1 MAKEKYVVQNLMGCK
16 YDRLPVIK
24 CLGVE
29 AAELEKYAIPE
40 ARLFRAEARAR
51 MTEAMKGHT
60 DPAEYTRA
68 ARAVMLDNVIGDP
81 ARLRAETGMDPLPF
95 FYVVACVKDGMKGDP
110 SRPLPRGGID
120 EHRAGWP
127 GNRCK
132 LLPVHQAFLVLHA
145 VRSGNPQEMLESKFG
160 IDQTTISRQIEHLL
174 DILVNPDRMPTAVAV
189 ADEIAEAP
197 VDEVVEA
204 IGHVLNFDVTEFKIE
219 APGNKESNDEAFSGK
234 AQTTTAKAIFSCSKA
249 GILIAMGDIMPG
261 RKHDI
266 NALRDTLPFLGDL
279 MRSLKDPD
287 TPPEKRL
294 EVNLDRGM
302 VSADDEWPGAH
313 VYTPFKRAKGQKELE
328 PWQIEH
334 NHVVDSDRAI
344 IENEFRRMKVYRLIG
359 GIFRGSVA
367 DLEKTVVFVTGIVNL
382 QRMMGCIDPARSHRK
397 HPISDRKPG
406 GRSGR
411 KPPLTFG

>member
-1 MAKEKYVVQNLMGCK
+1 MAKEKYVVKNLIGCK
-16 YDRLPVIK
+16 YDWLPAIK
-24 CLGVE
+24 WLRVQ

-40 ARLFRAEARAR
+40 ARLFRVEAHAR
-51 MTEAMKGHT
+51 MAEAMKGHT
-60 DPAEYTRA
+60 DPAKYTSA
-68 ARAVMLDNVIGDP
+68 ARTVLLDSVILDP

-110 SRPLPRGGID
+110 SRPQPRGGID
-120 EHRAGWP
+120 EHRDSWP

-132 LLPVHQAFLVLHA
+132 LLPVHQAFLLLHA
-145 VRSGNPQEMLESKFG
+145 VRSGNPQEMLESKFD
-160 IDQTTISRQIEHLL
+160 IDQTTISRQLWHLL
-174 DILVNPDRMPTAVAV
+174 DIMTNPDRMPTAVAI
-189 ADEIAEAP
+189 ADEIAGTP
-197 VDEVVEA
+197 GDEVVEA
-204 IGHVLNFDVTEFKIE
+204 IGHVLNCDITEFKIE
-219 APGNKESNDEAFSGK
+219 APGDEESNDEAFSGK
-234 AQTTTAKAIFSCSKA
+234 AQTTTAKAILMCSKA
-249 GILIAMGDIMPG
+249 GLLVAMGDIMPG

-302 VSADDEWPGAH
+302 ASADDEWEGAH
-313 VYTPFKRAKGQKELE
+313 VNIPFKRAKGQKELE

-334 NHVVDSDRAI
+334 NHIIDSDRAI

-397 HPISDRKPG
+397 GPISDRKPG
-406 GRSGR
+406 SRSGR
-411 KPPLTFG
+411 KPYKTFE